1 MNVFHVLKMT
11 NVLKALFAMLT
22 KDNAEFVNLTINA
35 LETTLR
41 LSATLMREFANN
53 VLKTL
58 IAPMEF
64 AMEMFV

>member
-1 MNVFHVLKMT
+1 MFHVLKMT
-11 NVLKALFAMLT
+11 NVQKALYAMLT

-41 LSATLMREFANN
+41 LSVTLMREFANN